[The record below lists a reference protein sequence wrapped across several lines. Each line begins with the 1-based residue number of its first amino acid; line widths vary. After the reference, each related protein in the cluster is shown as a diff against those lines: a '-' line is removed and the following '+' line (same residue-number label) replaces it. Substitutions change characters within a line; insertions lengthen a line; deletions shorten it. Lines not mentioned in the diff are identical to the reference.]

1 MSSVSVPHAAPA
13 GGLAVAPVARET
25 LRLRVYDE
33 LRRAIARGRFR
44 PGQSLTVRGLA
55 SALSVSATPVREA
68 LQMLAAEGALLA
80 EPNRFFRVPELR
92 REQFAE
98 VREVRAALEGLA
110 AEKAA
115 VQVSPEEFARLEEAN
130 GRALAAI
137 DAQDTEAYLAANE
150 EFHFALYAAARSPL
164 LDRHIRSLW
173 LQAGPSLRIL
183 FNDIALVRTLTDN
196 HRTALDA
203 IRKGDAAGAREAIR
217 RDVLTAGDFIEGHL
231 HPVAAA
237 DRPS

>member
-1 MSSVSVPHAAPA
+1 MSVVPQA
-13 GGLAVAPVARET
+13 GGVAEIVTPISRET

-33 LRRAIARGRFR
+33 LRRAIAGGRFR

-55 SALSVSATPVREA
+55 AALGVSATPVREA

-80 EPNRFFRVPELR
+80 EPNRFFRVPELK

-98 VREVRAALEGLA
+98 IREVRAALEGLA

-115 VQVSPEEFARLEEAN
+115 GQATPEELTRMEDAN
-130 GRALAAI
+130 RRALAAI

-164 LDRHIRSLW
+164 LDRHIRALW
-173 LQAGPSLRIL
+173 LQAGPSLRLL
-183 FNDIALVRTLTDN
+183 FKDIALVRDLTDY
-196 HRTALDA
+196 HRAALVA
-203 IRKGDAAGAREAIR
+203 IRGGDPAGAREAIR
-217 RDVLTAGDFIEGHL
+217 SDVLTAGNFIQEHL
-231 HPVAAA
+231 APG
-237 DRPS
+237 

>member
-1 MSSVSVPHAAPA
+1 M
-13 GGLAVAPVARET
+13 APVGRET
-25 LRLRVYDE
+25 LRLRVYEE

-55 SALSVSATPVREA
+55 AALGVSATPVREA

-98 VREVRAALEGLA
+98 IREVRAALEGLA

-115 VQVSPEEFARLEEAN
+115 GQVTPEELGRMEEAN
-130 GRALAAI
+130 ARALSAI
-137 DAQDTEAYLAANE
+137 DAQDTEGYLAANE

-164 LDRHIRSLW
+164 LERHIRALW
-173 LQAGPSLRIL
+173 LRAGPSLRIL
-183 FNDIALVRTLTDN
+183 FNDIALVRELTDN
-196 HRTALDA
+196 HRTALNAMRD
-203 IRKGDAAGAREAIR
+203 GDAASAREAIR
-217 RDVLTAGDFIEGHL
+217 RDVLTAGDFIQEHL
-231 HPVAAA
+231 APG
-237 DRPS
+237 R